1 MRAAFDETD
10 MERIPRSL
18 LLEPSRT
25 EVAATC
31 PAPLRAPKGKSD
43 DSLAKWGDCLPL
55 DFEEL
60 KRRCMGRM
68 EFAERLLQSF
78 EKRFPAE
85 LQEIANSLELEDSS
99 RLARLVHQ
107 LRGTTANICAP
118 ALTQIMQQI
127 EELIET
133 RRVTEIPR
141 WLDLADRQW
150 QRFLEY
156 KRSIGGLVQ
165 TP

>member
-1 MRAAFDETD
+1 MNAAFGETD
-10 MERIPRSL
+10 VERIPRSL
-18 LLEPSRT
+18 LLGPSQPEVAVTCSAPSR
-25 EVAATC
+25 
-31 PAPLRAPKGKSD
+31 APTVKSD
-43 DSLAKWGDCLPL
+43 DSLSKWAECRPL
-55 DFEEL
+55 DLEEL

-68 EFAERLLQSF
+68 DFAQRLLQSF
-78 EKRFPAE
+78 EKRFPDE
-85 LQEIANSLELEDSS
+85 LQEIANCLELEDSS

-127 EELIET
+127 EQLIET
-133 RRVTEIPR
+133 RRVTEIPH

-156 KRSIGGLVQ
+156 KRSIGGLTQ